1 MALVVRDNT
10 PSPGFI
16 SWTGLHIVYKGVD
29 YTIQDGNT
37 NKRFVY
43 WKPSVSTTVL
53 QTSDTLPELGDDD
66 LLVFLNK
73 NGIHVTVPTSTVVD
87 GSLIVEESILTN
99 ALAANAVT
107 AEKIA
112 SGAIEARHLAAES
125 VTADAIAA
133 GAIGAGAIAA
143 GAILSEAIA
152 SGQVLADHIAAGQI
166 QSNHI
171 AANQIQA
178 NHITSGAI
186 TADKI
191 ASNAVTA
198 AKIAAGA
205 VTVDKIA
212 IFGSSRVDELYVR
225 GTGYNNPAN
234 RQVRLGNTFLVN
246 GGGRGFCLTV
256 IKRSD
261 HSHLSYRRDGT
272 PSSTLAASQ
281 VYDVHTTDEDRLALR
296 NALIELRTNA
306 NGTRAN
312 GEWGS
317 DIIII
322 ITSYDSWR
330 TDLAY
335 GDELVDELL
344 NHGASEAIRRGGHR
358 RPYLLIGIPGIGEGR
373 GIEILTDN
381 DPTAPWAEYSGLL
394 INGNLAGL
402 GGLLPG
408 SVSATIIQDGA
419 VTADKIAAGAITAD
433 KIASNAVTAGKIA
446 AGAINAANLFV
457 DGVIT
462 GAKIASETITGNKI
476 AAGAITAD
484 KIAVSQ
490 LSAIASNIGTIT
502 AGMLRNSANTAGI
515 LLSGTV
521 PSGWNQYLNL
531 SDSSK
536 PFLQHPNL
544 VLNQDGSATFSGVVE
559 SSEFNASI
567 SRFWRAWFRGLDG
580 DRVFAVD
587 ASGMQWRTNDFRFSA
602 GIYVYEDPVIGGVI
616 GNVYGMHLRLDA
628 MVLVNRVNSG
638 FRLTGVGYDLKATPD
653 GDGWMTTGAFEVIGR
668 LRVNEIRSRSHLTQI
683 ELDDLGLRLTGGD
696 HIFGTWHSVPTGST
710 GGLYHQG
717 GGIHIYAQDNAYW
730 RVNSG
735 FGMAF
740 YSGGINATI
749 HGYIYHGGGNH
760 FGFLSADGNWRVGVY
775 NGGVYLYGTVEV
787 LGSLFKS
794 SSQRWKK
801 NVRAWAPD
809 PRILLSLR
817 PVEFDFVEER
827 GGNHDYG
834 FIAEEVPEV
843 FATEN
848 RESVSFD
855 RITTALVVG
864 WQDHESRIAA
874 LERALKKLER
884 V

>member
-43 WKPSVSTTVL
+43 WKPSVSTTIL

-73 NGIHVTVPTSTVVD
+73 NGIHVTVPTSTVVE

-225 GTGYNNPAN
+225 GTGSNNPAN

-281 VYDVHTTDEDRLALR
+281 VYNVYDTDEDRLALR

-322 ITSYDSWR
+322 ITSYDSWL
-330 TDLAY
+330 TNLAY

-344 NHGASEAIRRGGHR
+344 NHGASEAIRRWGVSR
-358 RPYLLIGIPGIGEGR
+358 TPYLLIGIPGIGEGR

-419 VTADKIAAGAITAD
+419 VTADKIAANAVTAD
-433 KIASNAVTAGKIA
+433 KIASNAITAGKIA

-484 KIAVSQ
+484 KIASN
-490 LSAIASNIGTIT
+490 AITADKIASNAVT
-502 AGMLRNSANTAGI
+502 AA
-515 LLSGTV
+515 
-521 PSGWNQYLNL
+521 
-531 SDSSK
+531 K
-536 PFLQHPNL
+536 
-544 VLNQDGSATFSGVVE
+544 
-559 SSEFNASI
+559 
-567 SRFWRAWFRGLDG
+567 
-580 DRVFAVD
+580 
-587 ASGMQWRTNDFRFSA
+587 
-602 GIYVYEDPVIGGVI
+602 
-616 GNVYGMHLRLDA
+616 
-628 MVLVNRVNSG
+628 
-638 FRLTGVGYDLKATPD
+638 
-653 GDGWMTTGAFEVIGR
+653 
-668 LRVNEIRSRSHLTQI
+668 
-683 ELDDLGLRLTGGD
+683 
-696 HIFGTWHSVPTGST
+696 
-710 GGLYHQG
+710 
-717 GGIHIYAQDNAYW
+717 
-730 RVNSG
+730 
-735 FGMAF
+735 
-740 YSGGINATI
+740 
-749 HGYIYHGGGNH
+749 
-760 FGFLSADGNWRVGVY
+760 
-775 NGGVYLYGTVEV
+775 
-787 LGSLFKS
+787 
-794 SSQRWKK
+794 
-801 NVRAWAPD
+801 
-809 PRILLSLR
+809 
-817 PVEFDFVEER
+817 
-827 GGNHDYG
+827 
-834 FIAEEVPEV
+834 
-843 FATEN
+843 
-848 RESVSFD
+848 
-855 RITTALVVG
+855 
-864 WQDHESRIAA
+864 IAA
-874 LERALKKLER
+874 GAVTADKIPAGG
-884 V
+884 

>member
-1 MALVVRDNT
+1 MALVVKDNT

-73 NGIHVTVPTSTVVD
+73 NGIHVTVPTSTVVE

-225 GTGYNNPAN
+225 GTGFNNPAN

-281 VYDVHTTDEDRLALR
+281 VYDVYDKDEDRLALR

-322 ITSYDSWR
+322 ITSYDAWR
-330 TDLAY
+330 TYLAY
-335 GDELVDELL
+335 GNELVDELL
-344 NHGASEAIRRGGHR
+344 NHGASEAIRWWDLIRT
-358 RPYLLIGIPGIGEGR
+358 PYLLIGIPGIGEGR
-373 GIEILTDN
+373 GIEILTDD

-419 VTADKIAAGAITAD
+419 VTADKIAANAVTAD
-433 KIASNAVTAGKIA
+433 KIASNAITADKIA
-446 AGAINAANLFV
+446 A
-457 DGVIT
+457 D
-462 GAKIASETITGNKI
+462 
-476 AAGAITAD
+476 AITAD

-502 AGMLRNSANTAGI
+502 AGVLRNSANTSGI

-567 SRFWRAWFRGLDG
+567 SRFWRAWFRDSAS
-580 DRVFAVD
+580 DRVFVVT
-587 ASGMQWRTNDFRFSA
+587 ASGIQWRTNDSRFSA
-602 GIYVYEDPVIGGVI
+602 GINVFENPGIGVI
-616 GNVYGMHLRLDA
+616 GNVYGMHLQLDA
-628 MVLVNRVNSG
+628 MVLVNRTNSG
-638 FRLTGVGYDLKATPD
+638 FSLTGVGYELKATPD
-653 GDGWMTTGAFEVIGR
+653 GDGWMTTGAFEVIGQ
-668 LRVNEIRSRSHLTQI
+668 LRVNEIRSRSHPTTQI

-696 HIFGTWHSVPTGST
+696 YILGTWHSVPTGST

-717 GGIHIYAQDNAYW
+717 GKIHIYAQDSNYW

-735 FGMAF
+735 SGMIF
-740 YSGGINATI
+740 YSGGINATR
-749 HGYIYHGGGNH
+749 HGYIYHDGGNY
-760 FGFLSADGNWRVGVY
+760 FGLRSADANWRVRVY
-775 NGGVYLYGTVEV
+775 NGGVYLHGTVEV